1 MEFPKEAIADFCRR
15 WKVAEFSVFGSVAR
29 GEERPD
35 SDVDVMLEFTPD
47 EEWDLFDLGRM
58 AVELQD
64 IFGREVD
71 LVERGTVVNPFRRQS
86 IERDL
91 KVIYAA

>member
-1 MEFPKEAIADFCRR
+1 M
-15 WKVAEFSVFGSVAR
+15 AEFSVFGSVAR

-35 SDVDVMLEFTPD
+35 SDVDVMLQFGPG
-47 EEWDLFDLGRM
+47 EEWDLFHLDQM

-64 IFGREVD
+64 MFGREVD
-71 LVERGTVVNPFRRQS
+71 DVERGTVVNPFRRQS